1 MIVLESSIIT
11 AIMNISYH
19 YHCCHSCCCI
29 IYLTLILNFFH
40 LLSKWA
46 LLGIFTAQNIHQLP
60 VIEMRSIFDL
70 MGFHKAR
77 KDKMQR
83 QGKKKS

>member
-46 LLGIFTAQNIHQLP
+46 FARYLY
-60 VIEMRSIFDL
+60 RSEYSPASC
-70 MGFHKAR
+70 H
-77 KDKMQR
+77 
-83 QGKKKS
+83 